1 MHLYKCAITAPTIT
15 AYLFLAIIGP
25 RDVISSVPKLDSSD
39 LLEQNSREDM
49 HLPLKRKL
57 SLREAEELFLKN
69 NLSLISSKFEIEAK
83 KAEILQAQ
91 LWDNPSIAIDQN
103 IYNRQTGI
111 YFDTTKNGE
120 TAIQIQQLFLMAGK
134 RDKRVR
140 LAKWN
145 KEISEQIFYDTLRSL
160 KLELRTTFFQLH
172 FARQSM
178 EFYKES
184 IPAIKKTISGAENV
198 YRNRNIL
205 LSELLRLK
213 SLLFRLEND
222 RSKIIQIIYEK
233 EAALK
238 VLLNEQATIEYEIFP
253 EFTEHANSE
262 YSILSLDTKEI
273 IKSAIEHRPD
283 LKSLEL
289 SVKAEQTNLSL
300 QKAMVIPDVAL
311 GGSYDRAGN
320 YINNYYGFTVST
332 SIPLFDRNQGNIKAA
347 EMILNSKKVAYE
359 EQLLKVKAEV
369 RAALEIARD
378 KERLLRNYGNSFTKD
393 YKGLAGLMI
402 ENYGKK
408 YITILEFADFFES
421 YSESTLNMIRLQ
433 SDRIEAAES
442 LNFSIGKTVA
452 ELGK

>member
-1 MHLYKCAITAPTIT
+1 MT
-15 AYLFLAIIGP
+15 FL
-25 RDVISSVPKLDSSD
+25 
-39 LLEQNSREDM
+39 
-49 HLPLKRKL
+49 LKRKL

-83 KAEILQAQ
+83 KAEILQAG
-91 LWDNPSIAIDQN
+91 LWDNPNIAIDQN
-103 IYNRQTGI
+103 VYNPGTGK

-134 RDKRVR
+134 RDKRIR

-160 KLELRTTFFQLH
+160 KLELRTTFFQLY
-172 FARQSM
+172 FARQSV

-184 IPAIKKTISGAENV
+184 IPSIRKTISGAENV
-198 YRNRNIL
+198 YQNRNIL

-222 RSKIIQIIYEK
+222 RSKIAQIVYEK

-238 VLLNEQATIEYEIFP
+238 VLLNEQSTLEYEIFP
-253 EFTEHANSE
+253 EFTEHADSE
-262 YSILSLDTKEI
+262 YSIHSLDAKEM

-300 QKAMVIPDVAL
+300 QKAMVIPDLSL
-311 GGSYDRAGN
+311 GGSWDRAGN

-332 SIPLFDRNQGNIKAA
+332 SIPLFDRNQGNIKSS
-347 EMILNSKKVAYE
+347 EMILNSRKVAYE
-359 EQLLKVKAEV
+359 EQLLKVNTEV

-378 KERLLRNYGNSFTKD
+378 KERLLKNYRNSFTKD
-393 YKGLAGLMI
+393 YKSLAGLMI
-402 ENYGKK
+402 ENYRKK

-421 YSESTLNMIRLQ
+421 YSDSTLNMIRLQ

-442 LNFSIGKTVA
+442 LNFSIGKTVT